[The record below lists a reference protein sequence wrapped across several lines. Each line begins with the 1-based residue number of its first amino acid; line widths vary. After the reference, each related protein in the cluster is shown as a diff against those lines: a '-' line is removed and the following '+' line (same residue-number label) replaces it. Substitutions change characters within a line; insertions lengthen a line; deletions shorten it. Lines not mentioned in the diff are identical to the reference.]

1 MRMNRSP
8 LVPLAV
14 LAIATAGAQAM
25 ADMPATQ
32 GPGTVEVA
40 ASEVDRTLDRISRE
54 LANTEAEIDKSRTTA
69 DTVRKRMLAR
79 TRAWYKLTH
88 VGLLPMGAGFE
99 TLLTHSSRAERLR
112 RSVERDITNVQELD
126 QIRTELVE
134 RKQKLIARKVPL
146 EMQAKAMSQAR
157 AALQEADDR
166 KRAFDRAFAS
176 STGTDHVA
184 IYGALTPSGPA
195 APDEGLVA
203 SHDGFKTM
211 KGRLPFP
218 LAGRT
223 EVRMVNREG
232 AGGPGVEMRSPP
244 GSPVRAVFAGRV
256 AFSDEYGNYGR
267 VVILDHGDR
276 YFTLSANLGSIEVKV
291 GDDLAAGNRLGTVA
305 STGHDRGVL
314 YFEVRHG
321 ADTLDPAPWFGL

>member
-1 MRMNRSP
+1 M
-8 LVPLAV
+8 PLAL
-14 LAIATAGAQAM
+14 LAVVTAGAQAM

-32 GPGTVEVA
+32 GPGNVEVA

-54 LANTEAEIDKSRTTA
+54 LASTEAEIDKSRTTA
-69 DTVRKRMLAR
+69 ETVRKRMHAR
-79 TRAWYKLTH
+79 TRTWYKLTH
-88 VGLLPMGAGFE
+88 VGLLPMGAGFD
-99 TLLTHSSRAERLR
+99 TLLAHSSRAERLR
-112 RSVERDITNVQELD
+112 RSVERDLANVQELD
-126 QIRTELVE
+126 QTRTELLE
-134 RKQKLIARKVPL
+134 RKQRLIARKVPL
-146 EMQAKAMSQAR
+146 EMQLKAMAQAR

-176 STGTDHVA
+176 TAGSDHVA

-195 APDEGLVA
+195 APDEGIA
-203 SHDGFKTM
+203 PSHDGFRTM

-232 AGGPGVEMRSPP
+232 AGGPGVEMHSPP
-244 GSPVRAVFAGRV
+244 GSPVRAVFSGRV
-256 AFSDEYGNYGR
+256 AFSDEYANYGR

-276 YFTLSANLGSIEVKV
+276 YFTLSANLGTIEVKV
-291 GDDLAAGNRLGTVA
+291 GDDLAAGNRLGTVGG
-305 STGHDRGVL
+305 SGRERGVL